1 MARTYLG
8 AVIFGFGLPY
18 FEFPGAS
25 PEMHLALLVIIFRL
39 IVALVV
45 GYFAKRK
52 GYSFWLFFV
61 VTFLLDIL
69 ASAVIMIAIP
79 RRYERTEGELG
90 ASRKSEI
97 EL

>member
-1 MARTYLG
+1 ME
-8 AVIFGFGLPY
+8 AVMFGFGLPY
-18 FEFPGAS
+18 FEIPGVS
-25 PEMHLALLVIIFRL
+25 PEMHLTLLVIIFRL
-39 IVALVV
+39 IAALVV

-90 ASRKSEI
+90 ASRKPEND
-97 EL
+97 L